1 MAEAETQA
9 ADDEGL
15 PRALIVSGPTASG
28 KSALSLALAER
39 CGGAV
44 INADSMQV
52 YRDLRVL
59 TARPSP
65 EDEARAPHLLY
76 GVRDA
81 AEAADAAWF
90 RQAAL
95 SAMEEARGVGR
106 MPILCGGTGLWLEAL
121 VRGIGEIPPVPAAIR
136 AEARRLAAELGAPAV
151 HARLAER
158 DPETAALLR
167 PSDTQRVIRAWEV
180 LQATGRG
187 LAAWWRG
194 RAHPPAPWLFAHI
207 LLDPPRDRLR
217 AAIDARFLAMLERGA
232 LEEVRRLLAR
242 GLDPALP
249 PMRAHG
255 VPPLAAALRGE
266 IPLAEAVAR
275 AQAQVRQYAKRQG
288 TWFRHR
294 RLAPAERTFIIRSWI
309 GADAQFSEKD
319 MAELFSFV
327 DAFLLT
333 SRGAARITHLR
344 PGPAQ
349 AGQAEGPRP

>member
-1 MAEAETQA
+1 MQA
-9 ADDEGL
+9 AAGEGL

-28 KSALSLALAER
+28 KSALALALAER
-39 CGGAV
+39 YRGAV

-59 TARPSP
+59 TARPSA

-95 SAMEEARGVGR
+95 AAMEEARGMGR
-106 MPILCGGTGLWLEAL
+106 VPILCGGTGLWLEAL
-121 VRGIGEIPPVPAAIR
+121 VRGIGEIPSVSAAIR
-136 AEARRLAAELGAPAV
+136 AEARRLAAELGAPAL

-158 DPETAALLR
+158 DPETAAAVR

-194 RAHPPAPWLFAHI
+194 AVHPPAPWLFAHI
-207 LLDPPRDRLR
+207 LLDPPRERVR

-232 LEEVRRLLAR
+232 LEEVRALLAQ

-249 PMRAHG
+249 AMRAHG
-255 VPPLAAALRGE
+255 VPPLAAAIRGE
-266 IPLAEAVAR
+266 LPLAEAVAR
-275 AQAQVRQYAKRQG
+275 AQAQVRQYAKRQA

-294 RLAPAERTFIIRSWI
+294 KLAPPERTFIIRSWM
-309 GADAQFSEKD
+309 GSDAQFSEIN
-319 MAELFSFV
+319 MAALFSFV

-333 SRGAARITHLR
+333 PRGTVGITPSSPAPAG
-344 PGPAQ
+344 PGPA
-349 AGQAEGPRP
+349 EGPLI

>member
-9 ADDEGL
+9 VGDEGL

-28 KSALSLALAER
+28 KSALALALAER
-39 CGGAV
+39 YGGAV

-59 TARPSP
+59 TARPSA

-95 SAMEEARGVGR
+95 AAMAEARGLGR
-106 MPILCGGTGLWLEAL
+106 VPILCGGTGLWLEAL
-121 VRGIGEIPPVPAAIR
+121 VQGIGEIPPIPAAIR
-136 AEARRLAAELGAPAV
+136 AEARRLAAELGAPALY
-151 HARLAER
+151 ARLAER
-158 DPETAALLR
+158 DLETAAALR

-194 RAHPPAPWLFAHI
+194 ATHPPAPWLFAHI
-207 LLDPPRDRLR
+207 LLEPPRERVR
-217 AAIDARFLAMLERGA
+217 AAIDARFLTMLERGA
-232 LEEVRRLLAR
+232 LEEVRALLAR

-249 PMRAHG
+249 AMRAHG
-255 VPPLAAALRGE
+255 VPPLAAAIRGE

-275 AQAQVRQYAKRQG
+275 AQAQVRQYAKRQA

-294 RLAPAERTFIIRSWI
+294 PLAPPARTFIIRSWI
-309 GADAQFSEKD
+309 GADAQFSEIN
-319 MAELFSFV
+319 MAALFSFV

-333 SRGAARITHLR
+333 PRGTAGITALSLAPAGR
-344 PGPAQ
+344 GP
-349 AGQAEGPRP
+349 AEGPVR